1 MTHDLVALTDA
12 RPERLAAIQD
22 DAVRFREI
30 AAALERS
37 TTELAA
43 RLAEVRTAPAGS
55 GQRAVER
62 DVEVRR
68 LTSRLRLLARYGAD
82 LCLGRFTTT
91 DGEVVHVGRIG
102 IADDTG
108 RRLLVDWRT
117 PAAEPFFAATLAH
130 TMGLVSRRRY
140 RWTRGTVTDFWDEVF
155 DLELVRDDPALDPDT
170 AFIATLAASRTSRM
184 QDVLTTIQADQDAVI
199 RATARGPLVV
209 EGGPGTGK
217 TVVALH
223 RVAYLLGTDP
233 GLERRGGVLFVG
245 PNRGF
250 LAYVADVLPD
260 LGEDGV
266 LTCTVRDL
274 VPEGAHALPEADPG
288 TARTK
293 AAAGLLEAVERA
305 VASYE
310 QPPADGPV
318 IETPWGPLA
327 ADEAVWEEAFGA
339 ADPAR
344 THDDNRDE
352 VWEALLDVLADGVDE
367 DEAPRATVRRFL
379 ARDELLARTFRR
391 AWPVLD
397 PAGVVADLWST
408 PAFLA
413 SCAPWLG
420 ADERK
425 LLHRVDARA
434 WTDADLPLLDAARRR
449 IGDPE
454 AIRTRRR
461 REAAA
466 AAQHE
471 DRKRVV
477 EELIAADDGDLM
489 LMSILRGQDAQNS
502 MLDESSL
509 PSIDPDQLAG
519 PFAHIVVDEAQ
530 ELTDAEWRMV
540 LARCPSRS
548 VTIVGDRA
556 QARRGF
562 PERWEERLARVG
574 LDDVRRSVLTVG
586 YRTPEEVMAVAEP
599 EIRAA
604 LPDAE
609 VPIAVRT
616 SGNPVRRGSTSERD
630 AVLDDWLAIHA
641 EGTACVIGDAGF
653 ASRPRVRSLAPE
665 QAKGLEFDLVV
676 LVDPAAFGDGLQ
688 GTVDRYVAMTRATS
702 ELVLLGS

>member
-1 MTHDLVALTDA
+1 MTHDLVALTDT
-12 RPERLAAIQD
+12 RLERLAAIHD
-22 DAVRFREI
+22 DAARFREI
-30 AAALERS
+30 AAALERTRS
-37 TTELAA
+37 ELEA
-43 RLAEVRTAPAGS
+43 RLAEFRTAPAGS

-62 DVEVRR
+62 DAEVRR
-68 LTSRLRLLARYGAD
+68 VTARLRLLARYGAD

-91 DGEVVHVGRIG
+91 DGEVVHIGRIG
-102 IADDTG
+102 IADGTG

-130 TMGLVSRRRY
+130 PMGLVSRRRY
-140 RWTRGTVTDFWDEVF
+140 RWTRGRVTDFWDEVF

-184 QDVLTTIQADQDAVI
+184 RDVLTTIQADQDAVI

-223 RVAYLLGTDP
+223 RAAYLLGTDP
-233 GLERRGGVLFVG
+233 TLERRGGVLFIG

-250 LAYVADVLPD
+250 LAAVADVLPD

-274 VPEGAHALPEADPG
+274 VPEGADARPEADPDVV
-288 TARTK
+288 RIK
-293 AAAGLLEAVERA
+293 AGPGLLEAVERA

-310 QPPADGPV
+310 QPPAHGQV
-318 IETPWGPLA
+318 VETPWGPVV
-327 ADEAVWEEAFGA
+327 ADAGVWEEAFGA
-339 ADPAR
+339 ADPAG
-344 THDDNRDE
+344 THDDNRDD
-352 VWEALLDVLADGVDE
+352 VWEALLDVLADSIAE
-367 DEAPRATVRRFL
+367 DEVRPAGVRRFL
-379 ARDELLARTFRR
+379 ARDEELVEAFRR

-408 PAFLA
+408 PTFLA
-413 SCAPWLG
+413 SCASWLT
-420 ADERK
+420 ADERR
-425 LLHRVDARA
+425 LLHRADGRA
-434 WTDADLPLLDAARRR
+434 WTVADLPLLDAARRR

-466 AAQHE
+466 AAQQA
-471 DRKRVV
+471 DRQRVV

-489 LMSILRGQDAQNS
+489 LMSILRGQDARNS
-502 MLDESSL
+502 MLDESFL
-509 PSIDPDQLAG
+509 PAIDPDRLAG
-519 PFAHIVVDEAQ
+519 PFAHLVVDEAQ

-556 QARRGF
+556 QARQGF

-599 EIRAA
+599 EIRSV
-604 LPDAE
+604 LPDAA
-609 VPIAVRT
+609 VPLAVRS
-616 SGNPVRRGSTSERD
+616 SGIPVRRGTAAERD
-630 AVLDDWLAIHA
+630 VVLDDWLAAHV

-676 LVDPAAFGDGLQ
+676 LVQPDRLGDDLRGA
-688 GTVDRYVAMTRATS
+688 VDRYVAMTRTTS
-702 ELVLLGS
+702 ELVLLT